1 MILEDNEGTV
11 YGLADSAREERFQ
24 KIGLTPGQVYDSLED
39 VEYDLTSHTELRMF
53 LAEVNQLH
61 NDKKLL
67 KEVVRNPILGLKI
80 IDKSQKDVICENLR
94 K

>member
-1 MILEDNEGTV
+1 MILEDDEGTV
-11 YGLADSAREERFQ
+11 YGLADSAREERFH
-24 KIGLTPGQVYDSLED
+24 KIGGIAGAVYDSLED

-53 LAEVNQLH
+53 LAEVNSIH

-67 KEVVRNPILGLKI
+67 KEVVRNPLLGLKI
-80 IDKSQKDVICENLR
+80 IDKSQKELICENLR